1 MPVPTASGHPRSD
14 SLMGAALAAVPLA
27 AAGWATMVTS
37 LVLSS
42 ADVTVG
48 ASVRGSVTIDSAARG
63 GATQISLSSSN
74 ARVLAVPSSVTTSA
88 TQPLTTTFTATTGAA
103 GCATVLARA
112 GNSPSRAA
120 MVAVHPVPAPAGST
134 VQLSLDAGT
143 VAGGSAATVVVRV
156 SSVLSSPGG
165 FSVQLTTDNPA
176 VATVPSAVTVPTP
189 DGTLKVSVPTVA
201 VTSPRCAVI
210 TAKTGSSAA
219 AVLLKVVPRLP

>member
-1 MPVPTASGHPRSD
+1 MPVPTASGDPRSV

-48 ASVRGSVTIDSAARG
+48 AGVRGSVTIDSAARG
-63 GATQISLSSSN
+63 GATVISLSSSN
-74 ARVLAVPSSVTTSA
+74 SRVLSVPSSVATSA
-88 TQPLTTTFTATTGAA
+88 TQPLTATFTGTAGAA

-120 MVAVHPVPAPAGST
+120 TIAVHPVPAPAGNT
-134 VQLSLDAGT
+134 VQLSLDARA
-143 VAGGSAATVVVRV
+143 VAGGSTATVIVRV
-156 SSVLSSPGG
+156 NSALTAPGG
-165 FSVQLTTDNPA
+165 FSVQLTSDNAA

-189 DGTLKVSVPTVA
+189 DGTLKVSVPTAA